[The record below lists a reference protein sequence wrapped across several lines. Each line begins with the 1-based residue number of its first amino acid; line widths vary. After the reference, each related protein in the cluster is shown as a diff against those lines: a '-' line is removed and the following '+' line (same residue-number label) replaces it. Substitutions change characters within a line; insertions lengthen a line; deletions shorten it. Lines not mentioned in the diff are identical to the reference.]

1 MVKSTGFSTIVFLYT
16 KVYKQRK
23 KVKGNQFKHSLSKRR
38 IHIFKYGKVA
48 DCKSLTGTPPPL
60 TKKNVEHFVK

>member
-23 KVKGNQFKHSLSKRR
+23 KVKGNQFKHSL
-38 IHIFKYGKVA
+38 
-48 DCKSLTGTPPPL
+48 
-60 TKKNVEHFVK
+60 